1 MEAGGVLYVLR
12 VGLSR
17 YGAGYSIG
25 LETRVD
31 PELFPQR
38 SKPKGLPMKRRL
50 LASVLPFALLAG
62 CGDKAGDEAAG
73 DAMDPAT
80 KQALN
85 DELMTD
91 PDLAGS
97 NEANAALSGTGNAA
111 IPNIDKSPR
120 AIEAARDRAAEL
132 VGGRS
137 NMVFAPG
144 AKALGNNAAP
154 SQAMV
159 AAAKAAVAPGGENC
173 GDKVN
178 YTTAWAAKLPATFP
192 VYPRGN
198 TQEAAGTDEGGC
210 ALRIV
215 SFLTPVAL
223 DEVFAF
229 YYTRARG
236 AGYSVE
242 HVTAA
247 GDNILSGTKGNSAYV
262 VYGRRLPEG
271 VTEID
276 LVTTD

>member
-1 MEAGGVLYVLR
+1 
-12 VGLSR
+12 
-17 YGAGYSIG
+17 
-25 LETRVD
+25 
-31 PELFPQR
+31 
-38 SKPKGLPMKRRL
+38 MKSRL
-50 LASVLPFALLAG
+50 LASILPVVLLAG
-62 CGDKAGDEAAG
+62 CGDKADDKAAD

-80 KQALN
+80 EQALN

-91 PDLAGS
+91 PDLADR

-120 AIEAARDRAAEL
+120 AIDAARTRAAEL
-132 VGGRS
+132 VGGRGNLVS
-137 NMVFAPG
+137 PPTAKTLG
-144 AKALGNNAAP
+144 ANAAP
-154 SQAMV
+154 SSAMV
-159 AAAKAAVAPGGENC
+159 AAARAAVAPGGENC
-173 GDKVN
+173 GEKVN
-178 YTTAWAAKLPATFP
+178 YTSAWAAKLPAAFP

-198 TQEAAGTDEGGC
+198 TQEAAGTDEGNC
-210 ALRIV
+210 ALRVV

-223 DEVFAF
+223 DEVLAF

-236 AGYSVE
+236 AGYNVE

-262 VYGRRLPEG
+262 VYGRRLAQG